1 MLLSDD
7 KIVRMASVNDRMRLA
22 FLGWQ
27 CRLRQLAVRE
37 DEARPT
43 SGMRPT
49 LKVAGQDA
57 GAVTVVITPAEPVVS
72 TDEFRHIVRRT
83 HDPRERYQAALRYLQ
98 SSHFQDPRMFDD
110 RLTAVFAI
118 EAELPKT
125 LSGRS
130 DCLLAFEQFSQRYW
144 LPCSAELLDAEDQ
157 AFQATYWHNAL
168 FNPKLPAA
176 VQVLSFKPD
185 WGEARA
191 EPSLI

>member
-1 MLLSDD
+1 MSEIED
-7 KIVRMASVNDRMRLA
+7 KVVRMQGVNDGLRQA

-43 SGMRPT
+43 RGMRPDLT
-49 LKVAGQDA
+49 VAGQDA
-57 GAVTVVITPAEPVVS
+57 GAITVVITPLEPVVS

-83 HDPRERYQAALRYLQ
+83 HDPRERFQAALRYLQ
-98 SSHFQDPRMFDD
+98 SSHFQDPRHFDD
-110 RLTAVFAI
+110 RLSAVFGI
-118 EAELPKT
+118 EAELPKM
-125 LSGRS
+125 LAGRS
-130 DCLLAFEQFSQRYW
+130 DCVLAFEQFSQRYW
-144 LPCSAELLDAEDQ
+144 LTCSAELLDVESQ

-185 WGEARA
+185 WSVARA
-191 EPSLI
+191 EPSPI